1 MIDSEGGEKRHGGG
15 SATGFI
21 LININEKDRKMH
33 QIWHVTLHNTTFLL
47 GLYRQRISES
57 KCYDGLSILAYFL
70 VFVNCNQPSSYVL
83 KIFQIRLKKI
93 RQ

>member
-33 QIWHVTLHNTTFLL
+33 QIWHVTLHNTTFGKTLF
-47 GLYRQRISES
+47 GLYRQQISES
-57 KCYDGLSILAYFL
+57 K
-70 VFVNCNQPSSYVL
+70 V
-83 KIFQIRLKKI
+83 
-93 RQ
+93 